1 MSKIKNAQTFE
12 LIADKLRPLFQR
24 AYETETVYIM
34 ILVAY
39 EIIEVY
45 DTTPLKP
52 LIESIMGVYLEDI
65 KLRIQLEKQAWQEVR
80 QVHTQLR
87 EYATRNAITA
97 RLVLEELDCFETTE
111 ALPLES
117 GLVSLPGQFLKMKF
131 ALLSLPKNT
140 PNYPEFIKQFA
151 ILDKSQ
157 EIDHFTFAP
166 SLELWD
172 KECLRLAKIEPTRI
186 WHNWDTIANAYLL
199 QDPKKASE
207 TIDINQLKHHLQRL
221 ESYTID
227 WIKQYNATHMTKFG
241 KPSKPTYDSKSC
253 VLKVNGVPIEFEKG
267 SIRAKFLRCFF
278 KKGAAI
284 AQILSLEDLHA
295 KMYKKKIGY
304 FKLEKN
310 HKDALYNALDDINLR
325 VSNEASIPGFLTLKK
340 SKVAIRSKYLN

>member
-1 MSKIKNAQTFE
+1 MSKIKNARALE
-12 LIADKLRPLFQR
+12 LIADKLGPLFQR
-24 AYETETVYIM
+24 AYEAETVYIM

-87 EYATRNAITA
+87 EYTTTNAITA

-111 ALPLES
+111 ALPMES
-117 GLVSLPGQFLKMKF
+117 GLVSLPGQFLKMKY
-131 ALLSLPKNT
+131 ALLSLPKDS
-140 PNYPEFIKQFA
+140 PNYYEFIKQFA
-151 ILDKSQ
+151 VLDKNQ

-166 SLELWD
+166 NLELWD

-186 WHNWDTIANAYLL
+186 WHNWDKLANAYLS
-199 QDPKKASE
+199 QDPRKASE
-207 TIDINQLKHHLQRL
+207 TIDINQLKHNLQRL
-221 ESYTID
+221 EIYTID

-253 VLKVNGVPIEFEKG
+253 VLKVNGVPIEFEKDC
-267 SIRAKFLRCFF
+267 IRAKFLRCFF
-278 KKGAAI
+278 KKGAAV
-284 AQILSLEDLHA
+284 AQILSLEELYA
-295 KMYKKKIGY
+295 KMHKKKVGY
-304 FKLEKN
+304 FKLEKSD
-310 HKDALYNALDDINLR
+310 KDALYDAFDDINLR
-325 VSNEASIPGFLTLKK
+325 VSNEAGIASFLTLEK
-340 SKVAIRSKYLN
+340 SKISIRPKYLN